1 MRREK
6 RERKVASEKKTSKP
20 QIFSKYEYVRIIS
33 ARAQQIAAG
42 APLLLREE
50 EIPPG
55 LDDPVELAKLE
66 FEKGRL
72 PVIIERDTRIK
83 GKKE

>member
-1 MRREK
+1 MRRE
-6 RERKVASEKKTSKP
+6 RKAVNEKKNSKP
-20 QIFSKYEYVRIIS
+20 QFFSKYEYIRIIS

-42 APLLLREE
+42 APLLLSEE

-55 LDDPVELAKLE
+55 LDDPIELAKLE

-72 PVIIERDTRIK
+72 PVIIERGIRIRDRK
-83 GKKE
+83 R